1 MADNSPF
8 GATATAVATPAAAVP
23 AAAPAAASAVAA
35 PAAQPAAAPGLGFTG
50 GDPFSAPS
58 GISGEKITQFEG
70 ELLLVKPTE
79 VIPQMTTKRGVA
91 DNVIRTHVVVLSGP
105 RMGEVIN
112 DMLVFQ
118 VALKRELTNVLQGNT
133 PYLLGRLGK
142 SNPKEGKD
150 AAWIFTQ
157 FTEADYQVARNWCT
171 EHPGW

>member
-1 MADNSPF
+1 MAANSPF
-8 GATATAVATPAAAVP
+8 GATASAVATPAAVPAAQP
-23 AAAPAAASAVAA
+23 AAAPAAA
-35 PAAQPAAAPGLGFTG
+35 PAAQPAAAPGLGFTR

-91 DNVIRTHVVVLSGP
+91 ENVIRAHVVVLSGP

-118 VALKRELTNVLQGNT
+118 VALRRELTNVLNGNT

-157 FTEADYQVARNWCT
+157 FTEADYQVARNWCG